1 MKIKILNHQEYAGSI
16 LRKPTEEV
24 KLPLSEEDNII
35 LDNMIKVMY
44 QAKGIGLAANQ
55 IGYNKRMFVMDTSN
69 ERDHPQTFINPV
81 IKSKNNIKI
90 SDIEGCLSCHSE
102 EVKVSRSMSVNLEW
116 TCRHG
121 KRQHKTFFYLP
132 CRVVQHEMDHL
143 NGKLIIDEKRI

>member
-90 SDIEGCLSCHSE
+90 SDIEGCLSCPSE
-102 EVKVSRSMSVNLEW
+102 EVKVSRSMSVNLEC

>member
-90 SDIEGCLSCHSE
+90 SDIEWCLSCPSE

>member
-90 SDIEGCLSCHSE
+90 SDIEGCLSCPSE

-121 KRQHKTFFYLP
+121 KRQHKSFFYLP

>member
-44 QAKGIGLAANQ
+44 QDKGIGLAANQ

-90 SDIEGCLSCHSE
+90 SDIEGCLSCPSE

>member
-90 SDIEGCLSCHSE
+90 SDIEGCLSCPSE

-121 KRQHKTFFYLP
+121 KRQHKTFYYLP
-132 CRVVQHEMDHL
+132 CRVVQHEMYHL